1 MNAHLMLP
9 MLPKRIDSEVKSGRT
24 GGSAQA
30 GDDDRRLGGPDRR
43 QIGAAGIRSV
53 RIAAVGDI
61 HCGVEDAG
69 SYRDVFAHVN
79 PDADVL
85 VLTGDLTRHGLA
97 AEMRVVVGELQD
109 VKVPVVAVLGNH
121 DYEAGEQEVLA
132 EILRARGVH
141 VLQGDTFVLNEHVG
155 FAGVKGFMGGFG
167 RGTLTAFGEPET
179 KAFVAS
185 ALDEVRKLETALREL
200 ATPVRVV
207 VLHYAPIAGTVIGEP
222 EVIFPFLGTDRLAE
236 PLDRFQA
243 SVVFHGHAHS
253 GSFRGET
260 PGGVPVFN
268 VALPIL
274 RRENADRSYYL
285 HDITLEPASLSA
297 R

>member
-1 MNAHLMLP
+1 MHTNRTDP
-9 MLPKRIDSEVKSGRT
+9 EGRPERP
-24 GGSAQA
+24 GGTAVED
-30 GDDDRRLGGPDRR
+30 GDRRLGGTDRR
-43 QIGAAGIRSV
+43 RFEAPGTGSIT
-53 RIAAVGDI
+53 IAAVGDI

-69 SYRDVFAHVN
+69 SYREAFVRADSE
-79 PDADVL
+79 ADVL

-97 AEMRVVVGELQD
+97 VEMRVVVGELQD
-109 VKVPVVAVLGNH
+109 VKIPVVAVLGNH
-121 DYEAGEQEVLA
+121 DYEAGEQEDGA
-132 EILRARGVH
+132 TILRARGVH

-167 RGTLTAFGEPET
+167 RGSLTAFGETET
-179 KAFVAS
+179 KAFVAT
-185 ALDEVRKLETALREL
+185 ALDEVRKLEAALREL

-207 VLHYAPIAGTVIGEP
+207 VLHYAPIAGTVAGEP
-222 EVIFPFLGTDRLAE
+222 EVIFPWLGTDRLAE

-260 PGGVPVFN
+260 AGGIPVFN

-274 RRENADRSYYL
+274 RRENAGDSYYL
-285 HDITLEPASLSA
+285 HHIPLERATLSA